1 MRRAIAI
8 LLGILAVVS
17 ACSGPPARTSAT
29 RPLAASAPASA
40 PASTTAST
48 AAPTTAPTTAP
59 TLVPGATAGEGPG
72 RPDHVV
78 VVIFENRAYGQIK
91 GNPQAP
97 YLNALMSRAVTF
109 PDAHGVTHPSQPNYL
124 ALFSGST
131 QGVTDDRCLS
141 PFHGR
146 PNLGSQLIAAGY
158 TFTGY
163 SEDLPAAGFRG
174 CSHGGY
180 AAKHNPWVDFD
191 NVPAAA
197 NQPYTAWPTDPS
209 RLPTVSFV
217 VPNLCDDMH
226 DCRTSA
232 GDAWAKAHLDP
243 YLRWAD
249 THNSQLIVTFDENDG
264 SPGNQILALI
274 AGAGVTPAVR
284 TGSINHYTVLR
295 TIEAWYGLAPIGNAA
310 GATPINLG

>member
-1 MRRAIAI
+1 
-8 LLGILAVVS
+8 
-17 ACSGPPARTSAT
+17 
-29 RPLAASAPASA
+29 
-40 PASTTAST
+40 
-48 AAPTTAPTTAP
+48 
-59 TLVPGATAGEGPG
+59 
-72 RPDHVV
+72 VV
-78 VVIFENRAYGQIK
+78 VAIFENKAYSQIK

-97 YLNALMSRAVTF
+97 YLNALMSRAATF
-109 PDAHGVTHPSQPNYL
+109 PNAHGVTHPSQPNYL

-131 QGVTDDRCLS
+131 QAVTDDRCLS

-146 PNLGSQLIAAGY
+146 PNLGSQLIAAGD
-158 TFTGY
+158 TFSGY
-163 SEDLPAAGFRG
+163 SEDLPAPGYRG

-197 NQPYTAWPTDPS
+197 NQPYTAFPADLS

-226 DCRTSA
+226 DCRTSV
-232 GDAWAKAHLDP
+232 GDAWAKSHLDP

-249 THNSQLIVTFDENDG
+249 THNSRLIVTFDENDG
-264 SPGNQILALI
+264 SAGNQILTLI

-284 TGSINHYTVLR
+284 AESINHYAVLR
-295 TIEAWYGLAPIGNAA
+295 TIEAWYGLAPVGNAA